1 MCSPLTGRILHLVRL
16 FFERTDLLVR
26 IRRRTDL
33 LRRHRQQVRLYR
45 SKGWKNPEI
54 QSRKHLRLKF
64 HCPNSRINCHLI
76 TKKLPI
82 LYSNETFANSCLFPA
97 LIKPVFCSDICFLEL
112 RMENFG
118 KVKYILH
125 LTSIALWSP
134 YHPFNCQ
141 HELFLI
147 LKDIAFEHYLNA
159 KSVYSRSVISRDQS
173 LNHSWSDKFDRED
186 LFWLNIAF

>member
-1 MCSPLTGRILHLVRL
+1 MHLVRL
-16 FFERTDLLVR
+16 FVERTDLLVR

-33 LRRHRQQVRLYR
+33 LRRHRQQVCLHR

-54 QSRKHLRLKF
+54 QSRKHLRIKF
-64 HCPNSRINCHLI
+64 NYPNSRINCHLM

-118 KVKYILH
+118 KVKYIRLSGTYILPLH
-125 LTSIALWSP
+125 LTPLP
-134 YHPFNCQ
+134 CEVLNTP
-141 HELFLI
+141 LI
-147 LKDIAFEHYLNA
+147 VNMNYF
-159 KSVYSRSVISRDQS
+159 
-173 LNHSWSDKFDRED
+173 
-186 LFWLNIAF
+186 